1 MRSTE
6 ELISSLA
13 TELQPVRRLKPP
25 AQRALGWIL
34 LATALIAALVLLRGL
49 RTDIADCLRDPAYL
63 VQLAGAWLTGVA
75 ATFAAFEVSLPDRPR
90 SWLLLPLPFAAFWL
104 SGFAYGCLADWVAIP
119 AGAPVVP
126 DSIRC
131 LETLIMASLPL
142 GLVLWIMLRRAR
154 PLRPAAT
161 AWIGALAVAA
171 FADTAHLLIHVVEAS
186 ALVLVI
192 NLVPVGLILLLGGL
206 LGRRSLALAR

>member
-1 MRSTE
+1 
-6 ELISSLA
+6 
-13 TELQPVRRLKPP
+13 
-25 AQRALGWIL
+25 
-34 LATALIAALVLLRGL
+34 
-49 RTDIADCLRDPAYL
+49 
-63 VQLAGAWLTGVA
+63 
-75 ATFAAFEVSLPDRPR
+75 
-90 SWLLLPLPFAAFWL
+90 
-104 SGFAYGCLADWVAIP
+104 VAIP

-161 AWIGALAVAA
+161 SWIGALAVAA

-192 NLVPVGLILLLGGL
+192 NLVPVTLILLLGGL
-206 LGRRSLALAR
+206 FGRRSLALAR